1 MFPEI
6 TSEHSLLQDPALFQL
21 SPGWSGQDE
30 APEEGDELAVLPQHR
45 LGGLGRGVR
54 GGGVPPGEVWEG
66 VGVVGQVEVVGD
78 LVPDDLDT
86 LAGEEAD
93 LEAPLAPPPDGLL

>member
-1 MFPEI
+1 MFPQI
-6 TSEHSLLQDPALFQL
+6 AAKNSLFQDAALFQL
-21 SPGWSGQDE
+21 SPRRSGEDE

-45 LGGLGRGVR
+45 LGGLGGGVR

-78 LVPDDLDT
+78 LVPDHLDT